1 MIQGIKSI
9 EKIITLI
16 VLMATI
22 FAIFKEF
29 QAMYMAMTVTLAD
42 LLLLFIYVEVVQM
55 VREYWTLD
63 RIRISIPLFIAIT
76 ALARFIILQ
85 GKEGDPSYLLYEAGA
100 ILLIAIAVFVLRM
113 RKLKLFSD
121 GLDD

>member
-1 MIQGIKSI
+1 
-9 EKIITLI
+9 
-16 VLMATI
+16 
-22 FAIFKEF
+22 
-29 QAMYMAMTVTLAD
+29 MYMAMTVTLAD